1 MFLKAYILPV
11 QQLPQHDMRMISQIT
26 IFRFPSPFGFRV
38 RTRRRESYRT
48 RSITKQFS
56 SPEARML
63 GSSSEV
69 YCLRSLDSNTSLFG
83 KYLVMI
89 ERGSQSRGNC

>member
-1 MFLKAYILPV
+1 
-11 QQLPQHDMRMISQIT
+11 
-26 IFRFPSPFGFRV
+26 
-38 RTRRRESYRT
+38 
-48 RSITKQFS
+48 
-56 SPEARML
+56 ML

-89 ERGSQSRGNC
+89 ERGSQSRGIC